1 MCRNFLSQRVNSGGR
16 HVRQAQLRSVL
27 FVHAAK
33 RGAISAAGWPV
44 CSAALYRSRHAVAA
58 TSSQSCAPP
67 TKSALRSQTEKR
79 KAQRRAPS
87 SAPCRWSCW
96 SGRGRRRR
104 CCSSACSLRRSR
116 RCWWRAPRAAARRC
130 RRRRC
135 GRAPPSARP
144 QWRRSRPAP
153 PWRSPAPA
161 WSARRR
167 AGGQRGRASRRTA
180 GTGGARRDGGGAHHA
195 EVHHDQHHEQ
205 REDSSA
211 GELVVPR
218 AGRRAK
224 VRRGRRRRARRSRR
238 RCGLGRRAD
247 RDRAHGQE
255 ERDGAD
261 VCPPAERCSWRLVG
275 ALPWASCWCRRKG
288 VGYAG
293 LCGLAGRQSRK
304 PYLGGNS
311 SRTPTRTLRGRR

>member
-44 CSAALYRSRHAVAA
+44 CSAALYRSRQDSAA
-58 TSSQSCAPP
+58 ASSQSCAPP

-96 SGRGRRRR
+96 SGRGRRRWW
-104 CCSSACSLRRSR
+104 CSSACSWRRSR
-116 RCWWRAPRAAARRC
+116 RCWRRAPRAAARRC

-180 GTGGARRDGGGAHHA
+180 GTGGARGGTAAARTMPTYSTTNITSSARIPPQVSLLFHALDVAPKSGDAGGRARGDRGGGVRSGGVPTGLTVAM
-195 EVHHDQHHEQ
+195 V
-205 REDSSA
+205 RRSA
-211 GELVVPR
+211 TAPFARLR
-218 AGRRAK
+218 SA
-224 VRRGRRRRARRSRR
+224 VRGGWSARCRGRR
-238 RCGLGRRAD
+238 
-247 RDRAHGQE
+247 
-255 ERDGAD
+255 
-261 VCPPAERCSWRLVG
+261 VG
-275 ALPWASCWCRRKG
+275 AAATAVVML
-288 VGYAG
+288 GYAG
-293 LCGLAGRQSRK
+293 
-304 PYLGGNS
+304 
-311 SRTPTRTLRGRR
+311 